1 MIRSRWLAL
10 VVLCAGMLM
19 IILDQTIVTVALPS
33 IQRDLGFSQSGLA
46 WVVNAYVVPFGGLL
60 LLAGR
65 LGDLAGR
72 KRVFVTGLA
81 LFTGASLWCGLA
93 GSAGMLIAARFVQGI
108 GGATTSAVILGM
120 IVPMFPE
127 PRERA
132 RAIAVYSFVGS
143 AGATLGFFAGG
154 VLTQALDWHWIF
166 FVNLPIGLA
175 AWALAGRL
183 FPTERGLGLFVTRR
197 PEVQAPGRFRLFVT
211 RRPEVQAPGRFR
223 LGAGADAAGAVLGTG
238 GLMLGVYA
246 IVGTGQ
252 HGWGSAY
259 TIGFGAAA
267 IVLLAAFVV
276 REATAA
282 NPLLPLRVLRSRNV
296 AGGNAAQA
304 LMVAAAIGFQF
315 LSTLYLQRVLGY
327 GPFAAGLAV
336 VPAALAIGTISLGF
350 SARLSGRFGL
360 RTVLL
365 AGLTLIAAGLAL
377 LARVPVDGR
386 YAVDI
391 LPGVLL
397 LGIGAGGALPAVTS
411 LAMSG
416 ATEND
421 SGLASGLVNT
431 TQQIGAAFGLAVLAT
446 LAASRTAD
454 LIGAGAT
461 PTAALVGGYRL
472 AFGVGAGLV
481 VAAIVVALLVLNQPK
496 DRHNLPEVVASERV

>member
-65 LGDLAGR
+65 LGDLVGR
-72 KRVFVTGLA
+72 KRVFVAGLA

-127 PRERA
+127 PPARA

-175 AWALAGRL
+175 AWALAVRL
-183 FPTERGLGLFVTRR
+183 FPTSPGLGL
-197 PEVQAPGRFRLFVT
+197 
-211 RRPEVQAPGRFR
+211 
-223 LGAGADAAGAVLGTG
+223 GAGTDAVGAVLGTG

-252 HGWGSAY
+252 HGWDSGY

-267 IVLLAAFVV
+267 IALLAAFVV
-276 REATAA
+276 REATVAS
-282 NPLLPLRVLRSRNV
+282 PLLPLRVLRSRNV

-377 LARVPVDGR
+377 LARVPVEGR

-416 ATEND
+416 ATEDD

-431 TQQIGAAFGLAVLAT
+431 AQQVGAAFGLAVLAT

-472 AFGVGAGLV
+472 AFGVGAALV
-481 VAAIVVALLVLNQPK
+481 VTALTVALAVLRRP
-496 DRHNLPEVVASERV
+496 PAPAASAHPAASVDQGEMYTV

>member
-65 LGDLAGR
+65 LGDLVGR

-93 GSAGMLIAARFVQGI
+93 GSAGMLIAARFAQGI

-120 IVPMFPE
+120 IVPMFPR

-154 VLTQALDWHWIF
+154 VLTQTLSWHWIF

-175 AWALAGRL
+175 AGALAVQL
-183 FPTERGLGLFVTRR
+183 FPTERGSLFDTRR
-197 PEVQAPGRFRLFVT
+197 PEVQASGRHSLR
-211 RRPEVQAPGRFR
+211 
-223 LGAGADAAGAVLGTG
+223 AGADAAGAVLGTG

-246 IVGTGQ
+246 IVGTNQ

-259 TIGFGAAA
+259 TIGFGIAAV
-267 IVLLAAFVV
+267 VLLTAFVA

-282 NPLLPLRVLRSRNV
+282 QPLLPLGFLRSRNV
-296 AGGNAAQA
+296 AGGNVAQA

-350 SARLSGRFGL
+350 SARLSSRFGL

-365 AGLTLIAAGLAL
+365 AGLALIAAGLAL
-377 LARVPVDGR
+377 LARVPVEGR

-397 LGIGAGGALPAVTS
+397 LGIGAGAALPAVTS

-446 LAASRTAD
+446 LAASRTAS
-454 LIGAGAT
+454 LRSHGQGET
-461 PTAALVGGYRL
+461 VALVGGYRL

-481 VAAIVVALLVLNQPK
+481 VAAIVVATLVLNRPQ
-496 DRHNLPEVVASERV
+496 DRYNFRLRAAVETVPRSEERAERCRAGRA

>member
-10 VVLCAGMLM
+10 VVLCTGMLM

-33 IQRDLGFSQSGLA
+33 IQHDLGFSQSGLA

-65 LGDLAGR
+65 LGDLVGR
-72 KRVFVTGLA
+72 KRVLVTGLA
-81 LFTGASLWCGLA
+81 LFTGASLWCGTA
-93 GSAGMLIAARFVQGI
+93 HSAESLIAARFVQGI
-108 GGATTSAVILGM
+108 GGGTTSAVILGM
-120 IVPMFPE
+120 IVPMFPAAS
-127 PRERA
+127 ERA

-175 AWALAGRL
+175 TCALAVRL
-183 FPTERGLGLFVTRR
+183 FPTERGLGL
-197 PEVQAPGRFRLFVT
+197 A
-211 RRPEVQAPGRFR
+211 
-223 LGAGADAAGAVLGTG
+223 AGADAVGAVLGTG
-238 GLMLGVYA
+238 GLMLGVYT
-246 IVGTGQ
+246 IVGTSQ
-252 HGWGSAY
+252 HGWSSAH
-259 TIGFGAAA
+259 TVGFGAAA
-267 IVLLAAFVV
+267 ILLLAAFIV

-282 NPLLPLRVLRSRNV
+282 HPLLPLRVLRSRNV
-296 AGGNAAQA
+296 AGANAAQA

-327 GPFAAGLAV
+327 GPFAAGLAI
-336 VPAALAIGTISLGF
+336 VPAALAIGTVSLGF
-350 SARLSGRFGL
+350 SARLSNRFGV

-365 AGLTLIAAGLAL
+365 AGLTLVAVGLAL
-377 LARVPVDGR
+377 LARVPVAGR

-397 LGIGAGGALPAVTS
+397 LGIGAGGALPAATS
-411 LAMSG
+411 LAMSD
-416 ATEND
+416 ATERD

-446 LAASRTAD
+446 LAASRTD
-454 LIGAGAT
+454 HLIASGAT
-461 PTAALVGGYRL
+461 PVTALVGGYRL
-472 AFGVGAGLV
+472 AFGIGAGLV
-481 VAAIVVALLVLNQPK
+481 VAAIAVATLILNRPQ
-496 DRHNLPEVVASERV
+496 DRHDLPEVVVSEPV

>member
-120 IVPMFPE
+120 IVPMFPR

-143 AGATLGFFAGG
+143 AGATLGFFTGG
-154 VLTQALDWHWIF
+154 VLTQTLNWHWIF

-175 AWALAGRL
+175 AGALAVRL
-183 FPTERGLGLFVTRR
+183 FPTESGLGL
-197 PEVQAPGRFRLFVT
+197 A
-211 RRPEVQAPGRFR
+211 
-223 LGAGADAAGAVLGTG
+223 AGADAAGAVLGTG

-246 IVGTGQ
+246 IVGTNQ

-267 IVLLAAFVV
+267 FVLLTAFVA

-282 NPLLPLRVLRSRNV
+282 QPLLPLRVLRSRNV

-350 SARLSGRFGL
+350 SARLSSRFGL

-365 AGLTLIAAGLAL
+365 AGLALIAAGLAL
-377 LARVPVDGR
+377 LARVPVEGR

-446 LAASRTAD
+446 LAASRTAS
-454 LIGAGAT
+454 LLSHGQGET
-461 PTAALVGGYRL
+461 VALVGGYRL
-472 AFGVGAGLV
+472 AFGVGAALV
-481 VAAIVVALLVLNQPK
+481 VGAIAVATLVLKQRE
-496 DRHNLPEVVASERV
+496 DRHNFREVVVSERV

>member
-175 AWALAGRL
+175 AWALAVRL
-183 FPTERGLGLFVTRR
+183 FPTSPGLGL
-197 PEVQAPGRFRLFVT
+197 
-211 RRPEVQAPGRFR
+211 
-223 LGAGADAAGAVLGTG
+223 GAGSDAAGAVLGTG

-252 HGWGSAY
+252 HGWGSPS

-282 NPLLPLRVLRSRNV
+282 KPLLPLRVLRSRNV
-296 AGGNAAQA
+296 VGGNAAQA

-350 SARLSGRFGL
+350 SARLTGRFGP
-360 RTVLL
+360 RTVLV
-365 AGLTLIAAGLAL
+365 AGLAL
-377 LARVPVDGR
+377 IAVGLAWLARVPVEGR

-416 ATEND
+416 ATGDD

-446 LAASRTAD
+446 LAAARTAG
-454 LIGAGAT
+454 LVAQGT
-461 PTAALVGGYRL
+461 PETAALVSGYRL
-472 AFGVGAGLV
+472 AFGVGAALV
-481 VAAIVVALLVLNQPK
+481 LGALAVALLVLSHRK
-496 DRHNLPEVVASERV
+496 DRHNVGSEDRHNFRETVASERV

>member
-72 KRVFVTGLA
+72 KRVFLTGLVV
-81 LFTGASLWCGLA
+81 FTGASLWCGLA
-93 GSAGMLIAARFVQGI
+93 GNAAMLIAARFVQGI

-175 AWALAGRL
+175 AWALAVRL
-183 FPTERGLGLFVTRR
+183 FPTERGLGLFDTRR
-197 PEVQAPGRFRLFVT
+197 PGVQAPGRHSV
-211 RRPEVQAPGRFR
+211 
-223 LGAGADAAGAVLGTG
+223 GAGADATGAFLGTG

-252 HGWGSAY
+252 HGWDSAY

-267 IVLLAAFVV
+267 TVLLAAFAV

-282 NPLLPLRVLRSRNV
+282 NPLLPLRVLRSRSV

-350 SARLSGRFGL
+350 SARLSSRFGL

-365 AGLTLIAAGLAL
+365 AGLTLIAAGLAW

-416 ATEND
+416 ATESD

-446 LAASRTAD
+446 LAASRTAS
-454 LIGAGAT
+454 LLSAGAT

-481 VAAIVVALLVLNQPK
+481 VAALLVAALVLRRPSPPTSQTLA
-496 DRHNLPEVVASERV
+496 DRGEMYIV

>member
-120 IVPMFPE
+120 IVPMFPR

-175 AWALAGRL
+175 AWALAVRL
-183 FPTERGLGLFVTRR
+183 FPTERGLGIR
-197 PEVQAPGRFRLFVT
+197 
-211 RRPEVQAPGRFR
+211 
-223 LGAGADAAGAVLGTG
+223 AGADAAGAVLGTG

-252 HGWGSAY
+252 RGWGSAY

-267 IVLLAAFVV
+267 IVLLVAFVV

-315 LSTLYLQRVLGY
+315 LSTLYLQRVLRY

-350 SARLSGRFGL
+350 SARLSGRFGP

-377 LARVPVDGR
+377 LARVPVEGR

-416 ATEND
+416 ATEDD

-472 AFGVGAGLV
+472 AFGVGAALV
-481 VAAIVVALLVLNQPK
+481 VAALVVATLVLKQRE
-496 DRHNLPEVVASERV
+496 DRHNSPEVVVSERV

>member
-1 MIRSRWLAL
+1 MIRSRWPAL

-93 GSAGMLIAARFVQGI
+93 GSAGTLIAARFVQGI

-127 PRERA
+127 ARERA

-175 AWALAGRL
+175 AGALAVRL
-183 FPTERGLGLFVTRR
+183 FPTERGLGL
-197 PEVQAPGRFRLFVT
+197 
-211 RRPEVQAPGRFR
+211 
-223 LGAGADAAGAVLGTG
+223 GAGTDAVGAVLGTG

-252 HGWGSAY
+252 HGWGSGY
-259 TIGFGAAA
+259 TIGFGATA

-276 REATAA
+276 REASVA

-350 SARLSGRFGL
+350 SARLTGRFGP
-360 RTVLL
+360 RTVLV
-365 AGLTLIAAGLAL
+365 AGLAL
-377 LARVPVDGR
+377 IAVGLAWLARVPVEGR

-416 ATEND
+416 ATGD
-421 SGLASGLVNT
+421 DAGLASGLVNT

-446 LAASRTAD
+446 LAAARTAG
-454 LIGAGAT
+454 LVAQGT
-461 PTAALVGGYRL
+461 PETAALVGGYRL
-472 AFGVGAGLV
+472 AFGVGAALV
-481 VAAIVVALLVLNQPK
+481 VAALAVALLVLTQRE
-496 DRHNLPEVVASERV
+496 DRHNFREVVVSERV